1 MINLVREAGA
11 AEGQEVAILQDLQGP
26 KIRIGV
32 VQNDTVILNRGDR
45 VILTP
50 EKLAESTAS
59 RVHVNYD
66 TLAED
71 VDMNGRILIDDGHI
85 ELEIVEINERD
96 VVTEVVGGGP
106 LRSRKGVNLPDI
118 RTSTPSLRSE
128 ERRVG

>member
-1 MINLVREAGA
+1 MPRRTKIVCTLGPASSDLDTIRQLIRAGMDVASLNFSHGTQDDHLRMINLVREAGD

-32 VQNDTVILNRGDR
+32 VQNDNVILNRGDR

-66 TLAED
+66 
-71 VDMNGRILIDDGHI
+71 
-85 ELEIVEINERD
+85 
-96 VVTEVVGGGP
+96 
-106 LRSRKGVNLPDI
+106 
-118 RTSTPSLRSE
+118 RSE
-128 ERRVG
+128 EHTSELQSRGQLV